1 MKWQLSI
8 LSLSFLSAVVLA
20 APTGNPAKLENKR
33 DASAVEKEDEAELLW
48 NGLTWRYRASP
59 ERRDNVV
66 HVEKRAPAAMA
77 EGDEVET
84 EDEAELLWNGGLT
97 WRYRASPEKR
107 APDAMA
113 ESDGA
118 KTL

>member
-1 MKWQLSI
+1 MKWQLSV

-20 APTGNPAKLENKR
+20 APAGNPAKPENKR
-33 DASAVEKEDEAELLW
+33 DAPTVEKEDEAELLW

-66 HVEKRAPAAMA
+66 RVEKRAPAAMA
-77 EGDEVET
+77 EGDAVET
-84 EDEAELLWNGGLT
+84 EDEAELLWNDLT

-113 ESDGA
+113 
-118 KTL
+118 